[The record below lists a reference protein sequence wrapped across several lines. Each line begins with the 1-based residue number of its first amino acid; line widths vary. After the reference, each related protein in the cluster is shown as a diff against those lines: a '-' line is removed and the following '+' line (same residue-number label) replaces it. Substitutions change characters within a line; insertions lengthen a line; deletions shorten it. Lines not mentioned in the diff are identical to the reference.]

1 VLEVQHTDFGAH
13 FQSMALPSIMS
24 LPHAGFI
31 LHSLSIDFL
40 HLIEALWWEQG
51 GRKGAGPM
59 KKPECV
65 G

>member
-1 VLEVQHTDFGAH
+1 MLGLSFTPCPLIF
-13 FQSMALPSIMS
+13 
-24 LPHAGFI
+24 FI
-31 LHSLSIDFL
+31 LLRMSIDFL